1 MLLNLALKEQ
11 NTEDAR
17 FLASKLG
24 NLAKLFD
31 MGKYNEC
38 SAMLNVVC
46 AEKNVDGTYQVVKQL
61 LENVDSLYDFR
72 KSGLFRHMK
81 FKSPDSS
88 YPEWIRTK
96 LLEGFRSGD
105 EFSYMNGLDEW
116 KKLIEE

>member
-38 SAMLNVVC
+38 SAMLN
-46 AEKNVDGTYQVVKQL
+46 
-61 LENVDSLYDFR
+61 
-72 KSGLFRHMK
+72 
-81 FKSPDSS
+81 
-88 YPEWIRTK
+88 
-96 LLEGFRSGD
+96 
-105 EFSYMNGLDEW
+105 DEW